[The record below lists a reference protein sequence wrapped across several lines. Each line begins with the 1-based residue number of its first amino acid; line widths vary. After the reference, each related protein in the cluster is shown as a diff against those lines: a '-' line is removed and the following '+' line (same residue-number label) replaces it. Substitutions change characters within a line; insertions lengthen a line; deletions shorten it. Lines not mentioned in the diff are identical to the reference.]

1 MYGNLITWEQKG
13 GSLGVMCKM
22 NELVSEKDV
31 KALEVYLCL
40 TKRPDIYEWQRDLC
54 NLMHWLDITSDNFAL
69 RLKEA
74 YPQLTMHELN
84 FCCLKRL
91 GYSLEEMQEVM
102 GIKDASLRR
111 YIYRVC
117 CRLGIQGNKKDFEKF
132 ITCY

>member
-1 MYGNLITWEQKG
+1 MR
-13 GSLGVMCKM
+13 VMCKM
-22 NELVSEKDV
+22 NELVSEEDV

-40 TKRPDIYEWQRDLC
+40 TKRPDTYNWQRDLC
-54 NLMHWLDITSDNFAL
+54 NLMHWLDITSDNLAL

-117 CRLGIQGNKKDFEKF
+117 CRLGIPGNKKDFECF

>member
-1 MYGNLITWEQKG
+1 MKL
-13 GSLGVMCKM
+13 MCTM
-22 NELVSEKDV
+22 NELVSEEDV

-40 TKRPDIYEWQRDLC
+40 TKRPDTYNWQRDLC

-69 RLKEA
+69 RLKET

-117 CRLGIQGNKKDFEKF
+117 CRLGIPGNKKDFEKF

>member
-1 MYGNLITWEQKG
+1 MRMYADSEEVKTLFVDTGNMDEW
-13 GSLGVMCKM
+13 
-22 NELVSEKDV
+22 VSIQDIN
-31 KALEVYLCL
+31 ALAVYLRL
-40 TKRPDIYEWQRDLC
+40 SKKTDTYDMHEDLC

-117 CRLGIQGNKKDFEKF
+117 FRLGIPGNKKDFEKF

>member
-69 RLKEA
+69 RLKGA
-74 YPQLTMHELN
+74 YPQLTMQELN

-91 GYSLEEMQEVM
+91 GYSLEGMQEVM

-117 CRLGIQGNKKDFEKF
+117 CRLGIPGNKKDFEKF

>member
-1 MYGNLITWEQKG
+1 MYADSEEVKTFFVDTGN
-13 GSLGVMCKM
+13 M
-22 NELVSEKDV
+22 NELVSEEDV
-31 KALEVYLCL
+31 KALEAYLCL

-91 GYSLEEMQEVM
+91 GYSLEDMQEVM

-117 CRLGIQGNKKDFEKF
+117 CRLGIPGNKKDFEKF

>member
-1 MYGNLITWEQKG
+1 MR
-13 GSLGVMCKM
+13 VVCKM
-22 NELVSEKDV
+22 NELVSEEDV

-40 TKRPDIYEWQRDLC
+40 TKRPDTYNWQRDLC

-69 RLKEA
+69 RLRKA

-117 CRLGIQGNKKDFEKF
+117 CRLGIPGNKKDFECF

>member
-1 MYGNLITWEQKG
+1 MNDLPSEQ
-13 GSLGVMCKM
+13 
-22 NELVSEKDV
+22 DV
-31 KALEVYLCL
+31 KALEVYLRL
-40 TKRPDIYEWQRDLC
+40 SKRPESYEVQRDL
-54 NLMHWLDITSDNFAL
+54 NGLMHWLDITSDNFAL

-117 CRLGIQGNKKDFEKF
+117 CRLGIPGNKKDFERF
-132 ITCY
+132 ITAY